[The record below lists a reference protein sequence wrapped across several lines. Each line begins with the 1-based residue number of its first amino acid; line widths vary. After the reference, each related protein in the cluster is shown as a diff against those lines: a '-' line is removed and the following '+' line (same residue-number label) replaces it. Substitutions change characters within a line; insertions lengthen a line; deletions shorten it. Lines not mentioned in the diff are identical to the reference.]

1 MMAARRARPPSP
13 ILGAAAATIAAETR
27 ALVTNSGFRH
37 TFEVQVATIEPDPA
51 QPRRTFDEDSLRQL
65 AATMDERGQLQPILL
80 RRHPDHRGRWI
91 IVAGERRWRAAGSL
105 GWASLLAI
113 EHDGDP
119 EVTSLLENL
128 QRVDLTVVEEARG
141 LRSLMDAKGW
151 TQSQVA
157 EAVGRSKGE
166 LSAVLRVLSLP
177 PAILEQVLTS
187 EPAIP
192 RNTLIELARIR
203 DPGELARLAA
213 AAQRG
218 GLTIRELRQAKS
230 LGSPEPPHAQPSIR
244 FSMSVLDRLAQRLH
258 DLHVGGRRLSEQDRT
273 RLERLRDQI
282 ESMLGRAS

>member
-1 MMAARRARPPSP
+1 MA
-13 ILGAAAATIAAETR
+13 
-27 ALVTNSGFRH
+27 
-37 TFEVQVATIEPDPA
+37 
-51 QPRRTFDEDSLRQL
+51 
-65 AATMDERGQLQPILL
+65 ERGQLQPILL

-91 IVAGERRWRAAGSL
+91 IVAGERRWRAAASL

-128 QRVDLTVVEEARG
+128 QRVDLAVVEEARG

-187 EPAIP
+187 EPGIP

-203 DPGELARLAA
+203 DPDELARLAA

-218 GLTIRELRQAKS
+218 GLTIRELRQAK
-230 LGSPEPPHAQPSIR
+230 GSAEPTHPTPSIR

-258 DLHVGGRRLSEQDRT
+258 DLHVRQAQAERAGPRTPGTAARSDRNPAGAGT
-273 RLERLRDQI
+273 LTAGAAALCRTSNPQ
-282 ESMLGRAS
+282 